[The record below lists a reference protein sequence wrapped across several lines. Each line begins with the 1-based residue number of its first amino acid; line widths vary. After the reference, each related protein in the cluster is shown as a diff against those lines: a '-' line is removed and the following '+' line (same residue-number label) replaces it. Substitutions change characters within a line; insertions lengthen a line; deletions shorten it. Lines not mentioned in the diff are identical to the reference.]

1 MSDLFSV
8 QQGAMGMAR
17 GSMTTKLSSVGGK
30 SKSLRTVV
38 PMWIVEHFGLDVG
51 SRLQWK
57 FVVEGEKMTINVSPE
72 E

>member
-1 MSDLFSV
+1 MY
-8 QQGAMGMAR
+8 MAR

-51 SRLQWK
+51 SKLQWK
-57 FVVEGEKMTINVSPE
+57 FVVEDEKMTINVSPE

>member
-1 MSDLFSV
+1 
-8 QQGAMGMAR
+8 
-17 GSMTTKLSSVGGK
+17 MTTKLSSVGGK

-51 SRLQWK
+51 SKLEWK
-57 FVVEGEKMTINVSPE
+57 FVIDGEKMTINVSQE